1 MNNWNE
7 LSVKV
12 SRETEDAVSNILID
26 AGAQGVAIEDTQ
38 DYLDNLDKFG
48 EILPEIEQLETVIIK
63 AYYPENLSII
73 EIAESVKA
81 QISGLLAFDLN
92 PGDFTVTT
100 QSLAEN
106 DWSDSWKQYFLPTR
120 ISHGLTIVPSWT
132 DYAPASADE
141 KIIRLDPGMAFGT
154 GTHPTT
160 KLSLFA
166 LEQTLRGG
174 ETLLDVGTGSGVL
187 SIAAHLLGAQNIHA
201 FDLDDVA
208 VKVAEENIQLNPDMT
223 NIIVKSG
230 DLLQNV
236 TIKAHVIV
244 ANILADILMNVIDD
258 AYNLLYDGGFLIMS
272 GIIDSKSQMI
282 LDKCHA
288 AGFALV
294 TRMQQGEWHC
304 VILQKADD
312 DASVIGG

>member
-12 SRETEDAVSNILID
+12 SRETEDAISNILID

-106 DWSDSWKQYFLPTR
+106 D
-120 ISHGLTIVPSWT
+120 
-132 DYAPASADE
+132 
-141 KIIRLDPGMAFGT
+141 
-154 GTHPTT
+154 
-160 KLSLFA
+160 
-166 LEQTLRGG
+166 
-174 ETLLDVGTGSGVL
+174 
-187 SIAAHLLGAQNIHA
+187 
-201 FDLDDVA
+201 
-208 VKVAEENIQLNPDMT
+208 
-223 NIIVKSG
+223 
-230 DLLQNV
+230 
-236 TIKAHVIV
+236 
-244 ANILADILMNVIDD
+244 
-258 AYNLLYDGGFLIMS
+258 
-272 GIIDSKSQMI
+272 
-282 LDKCHA
+282 
-288 AGFALV
+288 
-294 TRMQQGEWHC
+294 
-304 VILQKADD
+304 
-312 DASVIGG
+312 